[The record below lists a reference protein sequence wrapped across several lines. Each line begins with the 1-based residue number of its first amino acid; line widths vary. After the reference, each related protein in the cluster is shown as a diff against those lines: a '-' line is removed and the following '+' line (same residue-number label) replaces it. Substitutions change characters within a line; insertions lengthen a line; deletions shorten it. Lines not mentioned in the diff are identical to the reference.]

1 MIKQLRQEPEEY
13 DTNSLVIVFMKE
25 LIYFKQNHASGCSLA
40 ILRMILSAH
49 GVSVTETE
57 LVKKVEQNYGA
68 HFKNIWN
75 PTIAKLAR
83 QYGLKTT
90 MYALWPLFKKNNLYE
105 ALKEYKD
112 TPTVFSVA
120 KYENKKDQDVLP
132 EPLPLAYKEMFKAIE
147 LGCHAVYGRLTEKR
161 IQIFLKQG
169 KLIQTSIK
177 LKVLHPHRKGFHSIL
192 IYEINKNIVK
202 YHDPYY
208 GEALEIDITR
218 LLKATG
224 NTGAAILYG

>member
-1 MIKQLRQEPEEY
+1 MNDLVYFKQKHPRAC
-13 DTNSLVIVFMKE
+13 SLVI
-25 LIYFKQNHASGCSLA
+25 
-40 ILRMILSAH
+40 LRMVLNKH
-49 GVSVTETE
+49 GISVTEE
-57 LVKKVEQNYGA
+57 DLVEKVEKNYGK
-68 HFKNIWN
+68 HFENIWN

-83 QYGLKTT
+83 EYGLETT
-90 MYALWPLFKKNNLYE
+90 MYALWPLFKPSSLDK

-112 TPTVFSVA
+112 TPTTFCVA
-120 KYENKKDQDVLP
+120 KYEHKKDQDILP

-147 LGCHAVYGRLTEKR
+147 LGCHAVYGRLTERR
-161 IQIFLKQG
+161 IKTFLRQK

-177 LKVLHPHRKGFHSIL
+177 LKVLYPHRKGFHSIL
-192 IYEINKNIVK
+192 IYAINKDSIQ

-208 GEALEIDITR
+208 GPALEINIAT